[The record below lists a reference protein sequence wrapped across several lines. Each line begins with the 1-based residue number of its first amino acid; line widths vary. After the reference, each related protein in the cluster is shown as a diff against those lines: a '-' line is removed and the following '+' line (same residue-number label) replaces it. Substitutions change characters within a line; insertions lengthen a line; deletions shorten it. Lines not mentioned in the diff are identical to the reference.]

1 MNEDD
6 DEEFEVR
13 FEPDDALILALNE
26 IDNLK
31 DLISEQN
38 SSIEQ
43 LKKEMIEL
51 QKNKIDKK

>member
-6 DEEFEVR
+6 DEEFEVC

-43 LKKEMIEL
+43 LKKEMLEL
-51 QKNKIDKK
+51 QKKKIS